1 MTVLVESMSDKL
13 QMALHFVKE
22 CVPILLGK
30 GGKKKNQDFKN
41 SKQMLKNFSP
51 LGGTGF
57 EPHSPSTGIYF
68 MLQVDPFFAFGL
80 ICF

>member
-1 MTVLVESMSDKL
+1 MGVLVESMSDKL

-22 CVPILLGK
+22 CAPILLGK
-30 GGKKKNQDFKN
+30 EKKKNRI
-41 SKQMLKNFSP
+41 SRIPKQMLKNFSP